1 MRSGGWKPFWAAL
14 FASLLVLVPL
24 VGGTVLL
31 SRQQLRTQLRQA
43 ARSESGVPIQ
53 LPKTTDQLTV
63 LLCVSGEQP
72 GFVLAYLNASQNCV
86 HLLSVPAVLT
96 VPFAEE
102 ETSLARC
109 YAAAGP
115 ARCREALAQVLA
127 LPEGTRYLAFSP
139 DVLERIASRYGP
151 VRVGFTG
158 ALTEEELARYGRS
171 RAVQGISAGD
181 AHEFL
186 CQLQADEAFSP
197 VRTAAARAAVWDA
210 FLRQD
215 LDLLPATLPDALR
228 ASSSALLTDLT
239 ALQNSATVKDL
250 AGYLK
255 ADPEKIGAFM
265 AAPVAL
271 DTQPVY
277 PVKNY
282 GSGVT
287 PFFTNLALWVAG
299 FILMAMVKLRVDP
312 EGLPKFTAVQAY
324 FGRWLFYMVCGLAMG
339 LVCCVGD
346 LALGIQC
353 ESPAAFIGA
362 GLLTVFVD
370 VNLMFALAYA
380 FRHIGKAIAVIL
392 LIVVSS
398 VATPLVLKVLFTK
411 APPTPHPSQSEA

>member
-109 YAAAGP
+109 YSAAGP

-127 LPEGTRYLAFSP
+127 LLNASQNGVHLLAVPAGLQVTFADEDAALADCYTAAGPARCRQALMECLPLPEDTRYLALSEA
-139 DVLERIASRYGP
+139 VLERITARYGP

-239 ALQNSATVKDL
+239 ALDYDALERTLEFLANNSAAVAAQALPGQWNAASGTYTVTD
-250 AGYLK
+250 ASR
-255 ADPEKIGAFM
+255 
-265 AAPVAL
+265 AAMQ
-271 DTQPVY
+271 T
-277 PVKNY
+277 
-282 GSGVT
+282 
-287 PFFTNLALWVAG
+287 FFNVSPTEA
-299 FILMAMVKLRVDP
+299 
-312 EGLPKFTAVQAY
+312 QA
-324 FGRWLFYMVCGLAMG
+324 
-339 LVCCVGD
+339 
-346 LALGIQC
+346 
-353 ESPAAFIGA
+353 
-362 GLLTVFVD
+362 
-370 VNLMFALAYA
+370 
-380 FRHIGKAIAVIL
+380 
-392 LIVVSS
+392 SS
-398 VATPLVLKVLFTK
+398 F
-411 APPTPHPSQSEA
+411 SEP

>member
-63 LLCVSGEQP
+63 LLCVSDGQP

-228 ASSSALLTDLT
+228 ASSTALLTDFAAQDYTLLGT
-239 ALQNSATVKDL
+239 VLEFLANNSALPHAEALPGAWDAKAGTYTVTD
-250 AGYLK
+250 ASR
-255 ADPEKIGAFM
+255 A
-265 AAPVAL
+265 
-271 DTQPVY
+271 
-277 PVKNY
+277 
-282 GSGVT
+282 
-287 PFFTNLALWVAG
+287 
-299 FILMAMVKLRVDP
+299 
-312 EGLPKFTAVQAY
+312 AVQT
-324 FGRWLFYMVCGLAMG
+324 FLSV
-339 LVCCVGD
+339 
-346 LALGIQC
+346 
-353 ESPAAFIGA
+353 SPASGNDAS
-362 GLLTVFVD
+362 L
-370 VNLMFALAYA
+370 
-380 FRHIGKAIAVIL
+380 RE
-392 LIVVSS
+392 
-398 VATPLVLKVLFTK
+398 P
-411 APPTPHPSQSEA
+411 

>member
-151 VRVGFTG
+151 VRVGFSG
-158 ALTEEELARYGRS
+158 AMTAGELARYGRDS
-171 RAVQGISAGD
+171 RVQGLSAAEAHGFLTGMD
-181 AHEFL
+181 ADAVVP
-186 CQLQADEAFSP
+186 QAH
-197 VRTAAARAAVWDA
+197 RAAARGAVWDA
-210 FLRQD
+210 FFRQN
-215 LDLLPATLPDALR
+215 LDLLPGALPQALR
-228 ASSSALLTDLT
+228 SVSASLLTDLT
-239 ALQNSATVKDL
+239 ALD
-250 AGYLK
+250 
-255 ADPEKIGAFM
+255 
-265 AAPVAL
+265 L
-271 DTQPVY
+271 DTLDR
-277 PVKNY
+277 
-282 GSGVT
+282 T
-287 PFFTNLALWVAG
+287 LEFLANNEAQIETQVLPGDEQAG
-299 FILMAMVKLRVDP
+299 RYALNEESLA
-312 EGLPKFTAVQAY
+312 AVQS
-324 FGRWLFYMVCGLAMG
+324 FFNV
-339 LVCCVGD
+339 
-346 LALGIQC
+346 
-353 ESPAAFIGA
+353 SPTDGQA
-362 GLLTVFVD
+362 
-370 VNLMFALAYA
+370 
-380 FRHIGKAIAVIL
+380 
-392 LIVVSS
+392 SS
-398 VATPLVLKVLFTK
+398 A
-411 APPTPHPSQSEA
+411 SEP

>member
-53 LPKTTDQLTV
+53 LPRTTDQLTV

-86 HLLSVPAVLT
+86 HQLSVPAVLT

-102 ETSLARC
+102 DTSLARC
-109 YAAAGP
+109 YSAAGP

-239 ALQNSATVKDL
+239 ALDYDALERTLEFLANNSAAVAAQALPGQWNAASGTYTVTD
-250 AGYLK
+250 ASR
-255 ADPEKIGAFM
+255 
-265 AAPVAL
+265 AAMQ
-271 DTQPVY
+271 T
-277 PVKNY
+277 
-282 GSGVT
+282 
-287 PFFTNLALWVAG
+287 FFNVSPTEA
-299 FILMAMVKLRVDP
+299 
-312 EGLPKFTAVQAY
+312 QA
-324 FGRWLFYMVCGLAMG
+324 
-339 LVCCVGD
+339 
-346 LALGIQC
+346 
-353 ESPAAFIGA
+353 
-362 GLLTVFVD
+362 
-370 VNLMFALAYA
+370 
-380 FRHIGKAIAVIL
+380 
-392 LIVVSS
+392 SS
-398 VATPLVLKVLFTK
+398 F
-411 APPTPHPSQSEA
+411 SEP

>member
-102 ETSLARC
+102 ETSLAR
-109 YAAAGP
+109 
-115 ARCREALAQVLA
+115 REALAQVLA

-239 ALQNSATVKDL
+239 ALDYDTLERTLEFLANNSAAVAAQALPGQWNAASGTYTVTD
-250 AGYLK
+250 ASR
-255 ADPEKIGAFM
+255 
-265 AAPVAL
+265 AAMQ
-271 DTQPVY
+271 T
-277 PVKNY
+277 
-282 GSGVT
+282 
-287 PFFTNLALWVAG
+287 FFNVSPTEA
-299 FILMAMVKLRVDP
+299 
-312 EGLPKFTAVQAY
+312 QA
-324 FGRWLFYMVCGLAMG
+324 
-339 LVCCVGD
+339 
-346 LALGIQC
+346 
-353 ESPAAFIGA
+353 
-362 GLLTVFVD
+362 
-370 VNLMFALAYA
+370 
-380 FRHIGKAIAVIL
+380 
-392 LIVVSS
+392 SS
-398 VATPLVLKVLFTK
+398 F
-411 APPTPHPSQSEA
+411 SEP

>member
-171 RAVQGISAGD
+171 RAV
-181 AHEFL
+181 HEFL

-228 ASSSALLTDLT
+228 VSSSALLTDLT
-239 ALQNSATVKDL
+239 ALDYDALERTLEFLANNSAAVAAQALPGQWNAASGTYTVTD
-250 AGYLK
+250 ASR
-255 ADPEKIGAFM
+255 
-265 AAPVAL
+265 AAMQ
-271 DTQPVY
+271 T
-277 PVKNY
+277 
-282 GSGVT
+282 
-287 PFFTNLALWVAG
+287 FFNVSPTEA
-299 FILMAMVKLRVDP
+299 
-312 EGLPKFTAVQAY
+312 QA
-324 FGRWLFYMVCGLAMG
+324 
-339 LVCCVGD
+339 
-346 LALGIQC
+346 
-353 ESPAAFIGA
+353 
-362 GLLTVFVD
+362 
-370 VNLMFALAYA
+370 
-380 FRHIGKAIAVIL
+380 
-392 LIVVSS
+392 SS
-398 VATPLVLKVLFTK
+398 F
-411 APPTPHPSQSEA
+411 SEP

>member
-53 LPKTTDQLTV
+53 LPRTTDQLTV

-109 YAAAGP
+109 YATAGP

-228 ASSSALLTDLT
+228 ASSAALLTDFAAQDYTLLGT
-239 ALQNSATVKDL
+239 VLEFLANNSALPHAEALPGAWDAK
-250 AGYLK
+250 AGTYTITD
-255 ADPEKIGAFM
+255 ASRA
-265 AAPVAL
+265 
-271 DTQPVY
+271 
-277 PVKNY
+277 
-282 GSGVT
+282 
-287 PFFTNLALWVAG
+287 
-299 FILMAMVKLRVDP
+299 
-312 EGLPKFTAVQAY
+312 AVQP
-324 FGRWLFYMVCGLAMG
+324 FLSV
-339 LVCCVGD
+339 
-346 LALGIQC
+346 
-353 ESPAAFIGA
+353 SPASGNDAS
-362 GLLTVFVD
+362 L
-370 VNLMFALAYA
+370 
-380 FRHIGKAIAVIL
+380 RE
-392 LIVVSS
+392 
-398 VATPLVLKVLFTK
+398 P
-411 APPTPHPSQSEA
+411 